1 MYGFAPNVKPNPQ
14 HAVAVAASAATIN
27 VAVLRIMK
35 LTLNFYAF
43 GFKTWRSQCC
53 FSANIDDAGTRGDID
68 GDDASRAGKHR
79 ICKHASEA
87 GHTCRSALDRNCR
100 RARVR

>member
-14 HAVAVAASAATIN
+14 HALAVTASAATIN

-43 GFKTWRSQCC
+43 GFKTWRS
-53 FSANIDDAGTRGDID
+53 
-68 GDDASRAGKHR
+68 H
-79 ICKHASEA
+79 
-87 GHTCRSALDRNCR
+87 CRSVPISMMPVPGIDIGDQIDTHCMLLC
-100 RARVR
+100 